1 MKRWLISKFNGNV
14 ISCYKN
20 KTGAIFKTCVFC
32 LSSLINALMPDKKE
46 SFIPQRYAWKT
57 LCSSK
62 TLLVTHGKFYLWREL
77 LLLSHNA
84 KYYIKSLE
92 RNKMKLFDIR
102 GLWKKKKYSEEN
114 TVLIHWQILQLLIL
128 ILPVGQVSQKKMTII
143 LR

>member
-1 MKRWLISKFNGNV
+1 MKRWLISKFNGDV

-32 LSSLINALMPDKKE
+32 LSSLINALMPHKKE

-62 TLLVTHGKFYLWREL
+62 TLLVTHGKFYLSREL

-92 RNKMKLFDIR
+92 RNKVKLFDIR
-102 GLWKKKKYSEEN
+102 GLWKKKKIFRRKYSVDTLTDTA
-114 TVLIHWQILQLLIL
+114 TVDFNFASWSGESKKWQ
-128 ILPVGQVSQKKMTII
+128 
-143 LR
+143 